1 MAVDF
6 PTDLI
11 LDVARAADP
20 AKAQNVAARLSGAAS
35 GSEPAAVLAD
45 AAKVGRHLSR
55 VHQNQKPEEAA
66 KQFEALLVAN
76 MVKDMIGETG
86 ASFYGEGFAG
96 DVWKS
101 MMSEQIANQV
111 VEASDF
117 GIADTLVKHFVHD
130 GEKIAAVSGIH
141 DAKSTPLENR
151 EIDAARSGTNEIS
164 RDFIRKMMQIDGTDD
179 RG

>member
-6 PTDLI
+6 PSDLI

-20 AKAQNVAARLSGAAS
+20 VKAQHVAARLTGAAS
-35 GSEPAAVLAD
+35 GSDASAVLTN
-45 AAKVGRHLSR
+45 AAKIGRHLSR
-55 VHQNQKPEEAA
+55 VHQGQKPEEAA

-111 VEASDF
+111 VKGADF
-117 GIADTLVKHFVHD
+117 GVADMLVKSFVHD
-130 GEKIAAVSGIH
+130 GEKIAAVSGVN

-151 EIDAARSGTNEIS
+151 ELDAARSGTNEIS

>member
-6 PTDLI
+6 PSDLI

-35 GSEPAAVLAD
+35 GSDSTAVLAD
-45 AAKVGRHLSR
+45 AARVGRHLSR
-55 VHQNQKPEEAA
+55 VHQGEKPEEAA

-86 ASFYGEGFAG
+86 AGFYGEGFAG

-117 GIADTLVKHFVHD
+117 GVAKMLVKSFVHD
-130 GEKIAAVSGIH
+130 GDEIAPVSGVHDAKAAVS
-141 DAKSTPLENR
+141 ENR
-151 EIDAARSGTNEIS
+151 EVDAARSGTNEIS
-164 RDFIRKMMQIDGTDD
+164 RDFIRKMMQLDGSGDQ
-179 RG
+179 G